1 MLTSNEVLFPLTYS
15 YPKLDLMTLNISS
28 DLAKKSVQKAKPKA
42 LKAQSSKNN
51 AIVRAFKPKL
61 PPVVN
66 KRPVSGASTRSNT
79 INNQRHIAQKAVAQ
93 KAVIV
98 KRQPVGNANGKPKAK
113 PAASAAGSAAKGI
126 KSKLETALQTASA
139 VMRNKNHK
147 NHAEIKQL
155 LDSYK
160 KQWVTEKRFLEL
172 LPKLVFE

>member
-1 MLTSNEVLFPLTYS
+1 MTSN
-15 YPKLDLMTLNISS
+15 ISL

-42 LKAQSSKNN
+42 LKAQSSKSN

-61 PPVVN
+61 QPVVN
-66 KRPVSGASTRSNT
+66 RRPVSGASTRSNT
-79 INNQRHIAQKAVAQ
+79 SNNQRPVAHKAVAQ

-98 KRQPVGNANGKPKAK
+98 KRQPVGNANVKPKAK
-113 PAASAAGSAAKGI
+113 PAASAATVKGNAAKGI

-147 NHAEIKQL
+147 NHAEIQQL
-155 LDSYK
+155 VESYK